1 MNLDKNVHAKIMR
14 RAGQAV
20 GLRVGDARHD
30 DQNAVRAIRPCFIYL
45 IGIEQEILAKTRQ
58 MRCLPCLGKIAETAL
73 KGGPVGEHREA
84 CRPPRLIGAGEGRRV
99 EIGAD
104 QSFRGARLFD
114 FRDQSHMAG
123 LALGLDRLDEAAR
136 RILVMRLARQGLERH
151 AHLGRRDFAPL
162 IGLDR
167 L

>member
-1 MNLDKNVHAKIMR
+1 
-14 RAGQAV
+14 
-20 GLRVGDARHD
+20 
-30 DQNAVRAIRPCFIYL
+30 
-45 IGIEQEILAKTRQ
+45 

-73 KGGPVGEHREA
+73 KGGPVGNHRET
-84 CRPPRLIGAGEGRRV
+84 CRPPRFKGAGERGRV

-104 QSFRGARLFD
+104 QPFRGARLFD

-151 AHLGRRDFAPL
+151 AHLRRRALAPPPPPPCERGEARFETGTSL
-162 IGLDR
+162 ASVSAAR
-167 L
+167 PSSSAPAAKAAPCFKSP